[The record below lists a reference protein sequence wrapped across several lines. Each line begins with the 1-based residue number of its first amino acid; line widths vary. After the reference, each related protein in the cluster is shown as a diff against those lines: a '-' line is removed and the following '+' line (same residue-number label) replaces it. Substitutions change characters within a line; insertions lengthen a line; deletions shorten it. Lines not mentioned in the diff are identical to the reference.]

1 MTLREKAAGLIV
13 PRIGSNL
20 PPPRRAEE
28 EAEAVER
35 LVAAHP
41 VAGLILFNGGPEVR
55 ETLRR
60 LQRVARRP
68 LLVMTD
74 MERGAGQQVAGG
86 LVFPHAMAF
95 GRADDEA
102 ATEAFGRLAAREAL
116 AHGIHAALAP
126 VADVNRDP
134 MNPIIA
140 TRAFGTEAPAAARHT
155 AAFVRGAHGAGLLT
169 CAKHFPGHGN
179 THEDS
184 HATLPTVR
192 DDHATLEREE
202 WPPFLS
208 SLAAGAE
215 LVMTAHV
222 AYPALDPSGRPATLS
237 RAILTD
243 LLRGE
248 LGFEGVVVSDSL
260 HMAGIQEEGRTEA
273 ELAVEQIAAG
283 VDLLLDPHDTE
294 AIVEGVAAAVEAGA
308 LPEARLDEALARI
321 DRLRERI
328 ESVHGE
334 AVWTD
339 PPSAPDDR
347 AEADRLAHRV
357 AQAALRTEGTLPFR
371 DGDGLLAVLVQT
383 KRTHL
388 DPPEQPLGAAL
399 REAFPGS
406 SYHEVGP
413 EGEGLAAVRE
423 AVGSARAVLL
433 VLAVKPSAWHA
444 FGLPEHLA
452 EAARELVA
460 ALPAAVVALGS
471 ERALDGFE
479 AADFRAVTFS
489 DVPAVQRAL
498 AERLA
503 AGSTTSS
510 A

>member
-60 LQRVARRP
+60 VQRAARRP

-74 MERGAGQQVAGG
+74 MERGLGQQAAGG

-102 ATEAFGRLAAREAL
+102 ATEAFGRFAAREAV
-116 AHGIHAALAP
+116 AHGVHVALAP

-140 TRAFGTEAPAAARHT
+140 TRAFGTDAKAAARHT
-155 AAFVRGAHGAGLLT
+155 AAYVRGAHGAGLLT

-192 DDHATLEREE
+192 DDRATLEREE

-208 SLAAGAE
+208 AIDAGCE

-222 AYPALDPSGRPATLS
+222 AYPSLDPSGRPATLS
-237 RAILTD
+237 RTILTD

-273 ELAVEQIAAG
+273 DLAVEQVAAG
-283 VDLLLDPHDTE
+283 VDLLLDPHDTG
-294 AIVEGVAAAVEAGA
+294 AIVEGLAAAVEAGG
-308 LPEARLDEALARI
+308 LPEARLDEALARVE
-321 DRLRERI
+321 RLRKRI
-328 ESVHGE
+328 ESVHG
-334 AVWTD
+334 ASAWTEL
-339 PPSAPDDR
+339 PSPPDDH
-347 AEADRLAHRV
+347 AEADRLARRV
-357 AQAALRTEGTLPFR
+357 ARAALRTEGTLPFR
-371 DGDGLLAVLVQT
+371 DGDGLLAVLMQT

-388 DPPEQPLGAAL
+388 DPPEQPVGAAL
-399 REAFPGS
+399 RGAFQGVA
-406 SYHEVGP
+406 YHEIGP
-413 EGEGLAAVRE
+413 EGAGLDAVRQ
-423 AVGSARAVLL
+423 AASSARAMLL
-433 VLAVKPSAWHA
+433 LLAVKPSAWHA
-444 FGLPEHLA
+444 FGLPEQLA
-452 EAARELVA
+452 EAAHELVA
-460 ALPAAVVALGS
+460 AHPAAVVALGS

-479 AADFRAVTFS
+479 AAPFRAVTFS
-489 DVPAVQRAL
+489 DVPAAQEAL
-498 AERLA
+498 VEWLA
-503 AGSTTSS
+503 GEAG